1 MGKKN
6 KNKKKKVKA
15 KKTYPTNVEARAKE
29 ASAIQP
35 PDVNDYK
42 MDNENNI
49 DKYLRYRPKTKQ
61 KYSTI
66 KEENRHKN

>member
-15 KKTYPTNVEARAKE
+15 KKTYPTNIEARAKE
-29 ASAIQP
+29 ATAIEP
-35 PDVNDYK
+35 PDVNEHK

-49 DKYLRYRPKTKQ
+49 DRFVKFRPKQKQ
-61 KYSTI
+61 RYDTI